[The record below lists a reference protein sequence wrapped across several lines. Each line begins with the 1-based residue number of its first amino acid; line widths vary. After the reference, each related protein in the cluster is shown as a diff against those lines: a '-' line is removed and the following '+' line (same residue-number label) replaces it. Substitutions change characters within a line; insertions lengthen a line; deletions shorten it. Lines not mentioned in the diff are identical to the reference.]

1 MRSTT
6 SARLAMC
13 RAAVVGISRPLQITR
28 RLLEKFSPSRPA
40 DAQDTVAVLPPTAK
54 GCHGITGPKPG
65 RPIDLCRGCLRWQG
79 RAAASDHFLT
89 NHTQQQGGGDVWCQ
103 DRIRA

>member
-13 RAAVVGISRPLQITR
+13 RASVIRISRPLQITR
-28 RLLEKFSPSRPA
+28 RLFEKFSPSRPA
-40 DAQDTVAVLPPTAK
+40 DAQDTVAVLPPGGLTCA
-54 GCHGITGPKPG
+54 GIPWPG
-65 RPIDLCRGCLRWQG
+65 HVRPIAMCRGCLRWQSAHLDG
-79 RAAASDHFLT
+79 PRLMPKMQWTGLA
-89 NHTQQQGGGDVWCQ
+89 VWCQ